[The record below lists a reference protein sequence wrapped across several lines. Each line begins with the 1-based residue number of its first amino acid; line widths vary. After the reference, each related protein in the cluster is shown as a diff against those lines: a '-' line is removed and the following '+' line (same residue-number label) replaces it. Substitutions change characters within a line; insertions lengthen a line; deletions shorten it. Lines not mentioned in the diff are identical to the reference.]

1 MANAPARK
9 SGKERV
15 GTVTCPLSGAVCEVF
30 QVRLGNRHAARLY
43 YRGPGVGTIQCYGP
57 DGQAWILA
65 NITWDEAHR
74 LEPSKVAPEPTQKRP
89 KPARAEPIKVAP
101 PAAAPAAAEPT
112 PAPAEPEDTEAARLL
127 RALGGQ
133 R

>member
-9 SGKERV
+9 SSKERV

-65 NITWDEAHR
+65 NIAWDEARR
-74 LEPSKVAPEPTQKRP
+74 LEPSKVAPV
-89 KPARAEPIKVAP
+89 PAERAAPAKAEPIKVAP
-101 PAAAPAAAEPT
+101 PAAAEPT